1 MPAFLTRSAVTVA
14 SAALIAMAVMP
25 ALAQPEETQPPPAE
39 TQMEAPPAETGGSQ
53 MRSEPN
59 YAKETPEG
67 MRLRNEQMAGAAR
80 CRSGADTE
88 AEAVEDCTAKLN
100 CQPPTPTVKCSYRS
114 NNQDWICR
122 CV

>member
-1 MPAFLTRSAVTVA
+1 MPAFLTRSAVAVA

-25 ALAQPEETQPPPAE
+25 ALAQPEETQAPPAE
-39 TQMEAPPAETGGSQ
+39 TQTPPAETGGDQ

-67 MRLRNEQMAGAAR
+67 LRLRNEQMAGAAR

>member
-1 MPAFLTRSAVTVA
+1 MSTFLSRSAVCLA
-14 SAALIAMAVMP
+14 SAALFAMAVVP
-25 ALAQPEETQPPPAE
+25 ALAQPEETQPPAE
-39 TQMEAPPAETGGSQ
+39 MQTETPPAETGGNQ

-67 MRLRNEQMAGAAR
+67 MRLRNQQMAGAAR

-88 AEAVEDCTAKLN
+88 AEAVEDCKAKLN